1 MPRDIAMKQE
11 SEKILQSMPRF
22 SPAYELYDG
31 LRKHA
36 EEGIADSRRTK
47 EAFED

>member
-1 MPRDIAMKQE
+1 V
-11 SEKILQSMPRF
+11 QSLPRF
-22 SPAYELYDG
+22 SPAYELYDN

-36 EEGIADSRRTK
+36 EEGLADSRRTK